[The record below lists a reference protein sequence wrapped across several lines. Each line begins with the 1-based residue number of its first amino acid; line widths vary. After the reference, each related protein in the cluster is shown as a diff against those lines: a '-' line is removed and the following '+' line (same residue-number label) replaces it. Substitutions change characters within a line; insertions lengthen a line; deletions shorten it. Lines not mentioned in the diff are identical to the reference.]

1 MPKKFLLCSGCGNGE
16 TELTSFDSG
25 LLHSG
30 IANYNL
36 VKVSSILPA
45 GAVQR
50 EKVSLPEGSILYTAY
65 ASKTIIGQDHIASAA
80 VAVGIPAESDKIG
93 VIMEFSGDCMKA
105 DAEEQVRQMVEEAMK
120 ARGYEIK
127 EILCTATEIVGC
139 DKKYSTVLAALAMW
153 E

>member
-1 MPKKFLLCSGCGNGE
+1 MSKCFLLCSGCGNGE
-16 TELTSFDSG
+16 TELTSFDNA
-25 LLHSG
+25 LLRSG

-45 GAVQR
+45 GAVR
-50 EKVSLPEGSILYTAY
+50 KDKVTLTEGSILYTAY
-65 ASKTIIGQDHIASAA
+65 ASKTIIGQGNIASAA
-80 VAVGIPAESDKIG
+80 VAVGIPTESDNIG
-93 VIMEFSGDCMKA
+93 VIMEFSGDCRKT
-105 DAEEQVRQMVEEAMK
+105 DAEENARQMVEEAMK